1 MKKLLLV
8 FLIFILAAQLLGLSL
23 VYASNDPVG
32 NITEI
37 DDNSYTDARKLATFA
52 YDDLYRLTSAS
63 STDAGVELYYET
75 YAYDSIGNITNKS
88 DQGTYTYNDDGYN
101 NPHAA
106 DSIDGVNLAYDN
118 AGNLT
123 SDGNLTLVWDYRN
136 RLASASSTTDSIT
149 YAYDHNNQRT
159 EITNGSSTTVYPNKL
174 YNTDGTTETKHI
186 FDHEGTVIATAETA
200 ASSTQVYY
208 NHPDHLTGSNVVSNE
223 DGALEQTL
231 DYYPFGGIRVNDR
244 NSVFDEQRKF
254 TGQEYDDDTNL
265 HYYVQRYYNQDVGR
279 FVSQDSA
286 FLAIG
291 GFKLDEIIARV
302 EEDEN
307 KNLRKLSE
315 SEKDRQTLQGFLSN
329 PQHLN
334 AYSYTVNNPLKYTDP
349 NGEFEVH
356 INLTTNVG
364 AGASGGNTWSFG
376 FASDGSYGVSVGW
389 NAGAFI
395 GADVSIGGEIGY
407 SNAETWSDSVGKN
420 VYLGGGGKLL
430 VGGGADLNFSGEDGS
445 YSGLD
450 VGLGLG
456 LSTPVYA
463 GAGVGDSTVVIDR
476 NIKQDLHNIIQGIS
490 NLVNSTADYIKK
502 NTDDKKSKN
511 DKSGL

>member
-159 EITNGSSTTVYPNKL
+159 EITNGSSITTYPNKL

-200 ASSTQVYY
+200 ASSTKVYY
-208 NHPDHLTGSNVVSNE
+208 NHPDHLTGSNVISNE
-223 DGALEQTL
+223 AGALEQTI

-254 TGQEYDDDTNL
+254 TGQEYDEDTNL
-265 HYYVQRYYNQDVGR
+265 HYYGARYYNQDIGR
-279 FVSQDSA
+279 FVSQDLV
-286 FLAIG
+286 FLAVG
-291 GFKLDEIIARV
+291 TGDKRVNIA
-302 EEDEN
+302 
-307 KNLRKLSE
+307 
-315 SEKDRQTLQGFLSN
+315 LQN
-329 PQHLN
+329 PQFLN
-334 AYSYTVNNPLKYTDP
+334 SYSYVGNNPLKYVDEE
-349 NGEFEVH
+349 GEFPFLIPVLVIAAIYAPAVLPSLPALFDNPDITARMTPGLGDALDAGEAVSGRDAFTGQQLSGFDRALSAGGTFLPFVSGGQLRAGYKAFTSLNFRE
-356 INLTTNVG
+356 NLTRFTGNTPQGFDAHHILPQKFQSQFEKAGVNIHDPKYG
-364 AGASGGNTWSFG
+364 AWWGASEHRGKAYEYNKSWDQFFSENTSPTVEQVENKAREVAKEFDIE
-376 FASDGSYGVSVGW
+376 A
-389 NAGAFI
+389 
-395 GADVSIGGEIGY
+395 
-407 SNAETWSDSVGKN
+407 
-420 VYLGGGGKLL
+420 
-430 VGGGADLNFSGEDGS
+430 NF
-445 YSGLD
+445 
-450 VGLGLG
+450 
-456 LSTPVYA
+456 
-463 GAGVGDSTVVIDR
+463 
-476 NIKQDLHNIIQGIS
+476 
-490 NLVNSTADYIKK
+490 
-502 NTDDKKSKN
+502 
-511 DKSGL
+511 